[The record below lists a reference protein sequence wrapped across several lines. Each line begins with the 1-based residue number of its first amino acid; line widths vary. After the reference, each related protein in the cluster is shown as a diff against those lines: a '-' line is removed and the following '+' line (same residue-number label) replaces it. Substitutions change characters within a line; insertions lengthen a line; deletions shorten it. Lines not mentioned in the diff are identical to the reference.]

1 MKIGYFPGCT
11 LHSSAREFDKS
22 LKAVSGPLGI
32 ELVEVEDWAC
42 CGATSAH
49 ATNYLLSIALPAR
62 TLALA
67 EEQGIEKLLVPC
79 AACYSRMATAN
90 HELARDEKLKAK
102 VEEAIGRSYSNGVE
116 VVSITEFMRNIAPTI
131 KEKVSEKLSDVQV
144 ACYYGCLLVRP
155 PEIHTY
161 DDTEDPSSM
170 ETIAKA
176 TGAKA
181 VSWNMRLECCGGG
194 FSIPRTGSVVRLGRA
209 ILEDALNAGAQA
221 VVLACPMCHSNLD
234 LRQKAMAKRSDKEMM
249 IPILYITQLVG
260 LALGLDPASLDL
272 KRHFV
277 KTKPFVETINAKA
290 GSQKVAEASR

>member
-22 LKAVSGPLGI
+22 LKAVAEPLGI
-32 ELVEVEDWAC
+32 DLVEVQDWGC

-49 ATNYLLSIALPAR
+49 ATNHLLSIALPAR

-67 EEQGIEKLLVPC
+67 EEQGIERLLVPC

-90 HELARDEKLKAK
+90 HEMIHDEEMKAK
-102 VEEAIGRSYSNGVE
+102 VEDAIERTYSGSVE
-116 VVSITEFMRNIAPTI
+116 VVSITEFLRDIAPTI
-131 KEKVSEKLSDVQV
+131 KEKVSQSLSDVQV
-144 ACYYGCLLVRP
+144 ACYYGCLLLRP

-161 DDTEDPSSM
+161 DDTEDPNSM
-170 ETIAKA
+170 ESITKA
-176 TGAKA
+176 TGAKP

-194 FSIPRTGSVVRLGRA
+194 FSIPRTGSVVRLGRS
-209 ILEDALNAGAQA
+209 ILEDALEAGAQA

-249 IPILYITQLVG
+249 VPILYITQLVG
-260 LALGLDPASLDL
+260 LALGLDPAALDL

-277 KTKPFVETINAKA
+277 KTMPFVQEINTKA
-290 GSQKVAEASR
+290 G